1 MVAVAVASAHNELLC
16 GRAVVGGGGR
26 PSPLAVVALF
36 PAASRARVE
45 VEKSLSFVVV
55 IPL

>member
-1 MVAVAVASAHNELLC
+1 MVAVAVASAQAVLLC